1 MSALFIS
8 KEFGLCN
15 RLRGLLNTWAIA
27 REKKLHL
34 DVLWIVNDDCPFEF
48 TDLFE
53 LLPNM
58 TIMKE
63 YKCDIENIKNYSF
76 ITDYAGCL
84 EEFCPLSRRKRSFHE
99 CNFLFTLLRP
109 VERIRDIIKQFVRQN
124 NITNCS
130 GIQVR
135 RTDHVSYAE
144 ENKCFT
150 PLSTFEQVIEHP
162 ENSDTKVY
170 LACDCAETQDY
181 FKSKYGDKILFY
193 KHIENSSSLRKTDG
207 VHAVVDLYVLSL
219 CRLFFGTFG
228 SSFSKHVLYLQ
239 NGFKTQRKM
248 MEMYV

>member
-1 MSALFIS
+1 MSALYIS

-63 YKCDIENIKNYSF
+63 YKYDIENIKNYSF
-76 ITDYAGCL
+76 ITDYAGCV
-84 EEFCPLSRRKRSFHE
+84 EEVCPLTSKRRLFHE
-99 CNFLFTLLRP
+99 CKFLFTLLRP

-124 NITNCS
+124 NITKCA

-150 PLSTFEQVIEHP
+150 PLSQFEQVIEHV
-162 ENSDTKVY
+162 ENADANIY
-170 LACDCAETQDY
+170 LACDCKETQDY
-181 FKSKYGDKILFY
+181 FKSKYGDKIIYY
-193 KHIENSSSLRKTDG
+193 KPIQDSSSLRKTDG
-207 VHAVVDLYVLSL
+207 VHAVVDLYILAL

-239 NGFKTQRKM
+239 GGFKIQKKV
-248 MEMYV
+248 MEMYM

>member
-15 RLRGLLNTWAIA
+15 RLRGLLNAWAIA

-34 DVLWIVNDDCPFEF
+34 DVLWIPNEDCPYLF

-53 LLPNM
+53 LLPDTSMINEDE
-58 TIMKE
+58 K
-63 YKCDIENIKNYSF
+63 DVKNYSF
-76 ITDYAGCL
+76 ITDYAGCI

-99 CNFLFTLLRP
+99 CKFLFSLLKP
-109 VERIRDIIKQFVRQN
+109 VESIRKIIVEFVRQN
-124 NITNCS
+124 NITNCA

-144 ENKCFT
+144 KNKCFT

-162 ENSDTKVY
+162 ENADTKVY

-193 KHIENSSSLRKTDG
+193 KQIENSSSLRKTDG
-207 VHAVVDLYVLSL
+207 IHAVVDLYVLAL

-228 SSFSKHVLYLQ
+228 SSFSKHILYLQ
-239 NGFKTQRKM
+239 SGLKAQRKM

>member
-15 RLRGLLNTWAIA
+15 RLRGLLNAWAIA

-34 DVLWIVNDDCPFEF
+34 DVLWIPNEDCPYLF

-53 LLPNM
+53 LLPDTSMINEDE
-58 TIMKE
+58 K
-63 YKCDIENIKNYSF
+63 DVKNYSF
-76 ITDYAGCL
+76 ITDYAGCI
-84 EEFCPLSRRKRSFHE
+84 EEFCPLSRRKRSFYE
-99 CNFLFTLLRP
+99 CKFLFSLLKP
-109 VERIRDIIKQFVRQN
+109 VESIRKIIVEFVRQN
-124 NITNCS
+124 NITNCA

-144 ENKCFT
+144 KNKCFT

-162 ENSDTKVY
+162 ENADTKVY

-193 KHIENSSSLRKTDG
+193 KQIENSSSLRKTDG
-207 VHAVVDLYVLSL
+207 IHAVADLYVLAL

-228 SSFSKHVLYLQ
+228 SSFSKHILYLQ
-239 NGFKTQRKM
+239 SGLKAQRKM

>member
-15 RLRGLLNTWAIA
+15 RLRGLLNAWAIA

-34 DVLWIVNDDCPFEF
+34 DVLWIPNEDCPYLF

-53 LLPNM
+53 LLPDTSMINEDE
-58 TIMKE
+58 K
-63 YKCDIENIKNYSF
+63 DVKNYSF
-76 ITDYAGCL
+76 ITDYAGCI
-84 EEFCPLSRRKRSFHE
+84 EEFCPLSRRKRSFYE
-99 CNFLFTLLRP
+99 CKFLFSLLKP
-109 VERIRDIIKQFVRQN
+109 VESIRKIIVEFVRQN
-124 NITNCS
+124 NITNCA

-144 ENKCFT
+144 KNKCFT

-162 ENSDTKVY
+162 ENADTKVY

-193 KHIENSSSLRKTDG
+193 KQIENSSSLRKTDG
-207 VHAVVDLYVLSL
+207 IHAVVDLYVLAL

-228 SSFSKHVLYLQ
+228 SSFSKHILYLQ
-239 NGFKTQRKM
+239 SGLKAQRKM

>member
-1 MSALFIS
+1 MIN
-8 KEFGLCN
+8 ED
-15 RLRGLLNTWAIA
+15 
-27 REKKLHL
+27 EK
-34 DVLWIVNDDCPFEF
+34 DV
-48 TDLFE
+48 
-53 LLPNM
+53 
-58 TIMKE
+58 
-63 YKCDIENIKNYSF
+63 KNYAF
-76 ITDYAGCL
+76 TTDYAGCI

-99 CNFLFTLLRP
+99 CKILFSLLKP
-109 VERIRDIIKQFVRQN
+109 VESIRKIIVEFVRQN
-124 NITNCS
+124 NITNCA

-162 ENSDTKVY
+162 ENADTKVY

-193 KHIENSSSLRKTDG
+193 KNIENSSSLRKTDG
-207 VHAVVDLYVLSL
+207 IHAVVDLYVLAL

-228 SSFSKHVLYLQ
+228 SSFSKHILYLQ
-239 NGFKTQRKM
+239 SGLKAQRKM